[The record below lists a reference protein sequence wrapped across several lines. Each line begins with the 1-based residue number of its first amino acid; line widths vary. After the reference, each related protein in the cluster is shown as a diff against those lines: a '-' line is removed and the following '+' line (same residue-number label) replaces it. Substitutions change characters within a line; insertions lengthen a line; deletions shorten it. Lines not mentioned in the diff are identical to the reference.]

1 MFAFFRGIRLDQ
13 ENLRMNGVGGGFSRF
28 GVEGHQAKQKEK
40 IHKCG
45 WCCRQAPVDAPSCP
59 CGWWVLS
66 HARLAAGSVLC
77 GWNSPYAAITG
88 WSRVW
93 DRGRAG
99 VVDAKS
105 DHMLSNNHI
114 PGVANLF
121 SFLHSI
127 SLVLGNS
134 SKDRSPRC
142 LILEFSSGG
151 LLGCLLLRA
160 SSFVRRRPRKC
171 QMRRT

>member
-99 VVDAKS
+99 EWMPSPTTCFPTTIFLGLQTSFPFCIQFPWSWGTAPKTG
-105 DHMLSNNHI
+105 
-114 PGVANLF
+114 PQGV
-121 SFLHSI
+121 
-127 SLVLGNS
+127 
-134 SKDRSPRC
+134 
-142 LILEFSSGG
+142 
-151 LLGCLLLRA
+151 
-160 SSFVRRRPRKC
+160 
-171 QMRRT
+171 